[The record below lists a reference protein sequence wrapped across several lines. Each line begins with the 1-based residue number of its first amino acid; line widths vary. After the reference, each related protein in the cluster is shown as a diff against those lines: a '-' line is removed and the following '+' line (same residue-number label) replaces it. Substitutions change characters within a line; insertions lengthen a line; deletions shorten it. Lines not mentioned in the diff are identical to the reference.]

1 LIVLKKININRRNF
15 IMLFVAA
22 GATFSTFFSFMKGA
36 RSANLGGVQ
45 KGENPFGGDAEKNKL
60 LSIILRRQLPYVAI
74 DQQTIDVFYRDL
86 IRFSDRFESLL
97 IVENRLRMY
106 PNLSQSNRPD
116 PIVKYY
122 STNLSREFLLST
134 SFFYD
139 KKLRYLG
146 IYSPYTRPC
155 QNPFAVLD

>member
-1 LIVLKKININRRNF
+1 MKKMNINRRNF
-15 IMLFVAA
+15 ILLFVAA
-22 GATFSTFFSFMKGA
+22 GATFSTFFSFM
-36 RSANLGGVQ
+36 RSARGATLGGVQ
-45 KGENPFGGDAEKNKL
+45 KGENPFGSDAARNKL

-74 DQQTIDVFYRDL
+74 DQQTLDVFYRDL
-86 IRFSDRFESLL
+86 SRFSDRFESLL

-106 PNLSQSNRPD
+106 PNLLKSNKPD

-122 STNLSREFLLST
+122 STNLGREFLLST

-139 KKLRYLG
+139 KKMQYIG

>member
-1 LIVLKKININRRNF
+1 MKKINLKRRNF
-15 IMLFVAA
+15 ILLFVAA
-22 GATFSTFFSFMKGA
+22 GATFSTFFSFMRSA
-36 RSANLGGVQ
+36 RSASLGSVQ
-45 KGENPFGGDAEKNKL
+45 KAENPFGGDAVRKKL

-74 DQQTIDVFYRDL
+74 DQQTLEVFYRDL
-86 IRFSDRFESLL
+86 SRFSDRFESLL
-97 IVENRLRMY
+97 IVEDRLRMY
-106 PNLSQSNRPD
+106 PNLLQSNKPD

-122 STNLSREFLLST
+122 STNLGREFLLST